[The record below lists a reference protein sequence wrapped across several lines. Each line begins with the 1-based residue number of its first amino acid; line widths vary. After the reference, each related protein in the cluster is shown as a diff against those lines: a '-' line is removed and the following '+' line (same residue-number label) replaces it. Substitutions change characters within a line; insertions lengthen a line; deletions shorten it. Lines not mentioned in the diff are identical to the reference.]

1 MDRSVA
7 QFKWETCKAKL
18 IRTNL
23 ILLRDF
29 HRPRTSPLDRPLI
42 PTQNLDPNLSSNI
55 SQNKAWNHGQSFQRM
70 ELIEAKLRPS
80 LKAETAS
87 RAIAALNNTEVK
99 ELGRSKLFLA
109 HQYSVKLSTPT
120 DILTAVKEQIETLEQ
135 NLRENGH
142 VRLKCYPPPNGT
154 SRYSSIRVSN
164 SIMIYNSK
172 PCSTMTLAS
181 HRHQCCSSLV
191 FQRST
196 FLFLFY
202 KINNNS
208 RGSSRTCGNKWFF
221 AASSLLG
228 LRRPV
233 QGVTCCAQA
242 YI

>member
-1 MDRSVA
+1 VRNLQSETDQDQFDTITGLPSPSYFTLGPPSHSYPESRSESVVKYLSE
-7 QFKWETCKAKL
+7 QGMESWTV
-18 IRTNL
+18 
-23 ILLRDF
+23 
-29 HRPRTSPLDRPLI
+29 I
-42 PTQNLDPNLSSNI
+42 PTDGTYRG
-55 SQNKAWNHGQSFQRM
+55 KAA
-70 ELIEAKLRPS
+70 AKFESR
-80 LKAETAS
+80 ETAS

-120 DILTAVKEQIETLEQ
+120 NILTAVKEQIETPEQ
-135 NLRENGH
+135 NLRKNGH

-154 SRYSSIRVSN
+154 SRYSSIRVRN

-172 PCSTMTLAS
+172 PCSTMTFAS

-221 AASSLLG
+221 ATSSLLG